1 VLGLTT
7 YARRR
12 IGIAAALVALLGAFG
27 ALPGRTPAAY
37 GAAHQTVQTKI
48 QGGVFLPAVVVANAG
63 DTITWRNADSRS
75 HTIRAAAAPATV
87 EGLALPASI
96 AAGQR
101 ASVTLTRAGV
111 YDLYGSPDASY
122 DAKRGRVVAQKGAAT
137 YPVPME
143 QVVVVMG
150 PGFRGNASATV
161 TSPGDVFTP
170 YVTVIRQGGTVTF
183 RNTDQDPH
191 LAASTPNSPG
201 RFPQAVVVP
210 GGKSMTVRFAAPG
223 VFEYYC
229 SIHAAYNTAYQ
240 QPAALKTAD
249 AYPVAMAGFIV
260 VTPPPETQLGH

>member
-1 VLGLTT
+1 MA
-7 YARRR
+7 YAGRR
-12 IGIAAALVALLGAFG
+12 IGIAAALVALLGALV

-37 GAAHQTVQTKI
+37 GAAHKTVQTTI
-48 QGGVFLPAVVVANAG
+48 HGGVFVPPVVVVNAG

-96 AAGQR
+96 AAGTR

-111 YDLYGSPDASY
+111 YDLYGAPDASF
-122 DAKRGRVVAQKGAAT
+122 DAKRGRVVAQKSAAA

-150 PGFRGNASATV
+150 PGFGGNASATV
-161 TSPGDVFTP
+161 TSPGDFFTP

-183 RNTDQDPH
+183 RNTDQDQH
-191 LAASTPNSPG
+191 LAVSTPNSPNP
-201 RFPQAVVVP
+201 FPQAVVVQ
-210 GGKSMTVRFAAPG
+210 GGKSMAVRFPSPG

-229 SIHAAYNTAYQ
+229 SIHATYSAAYQ
-240 QPAALKTAD
+240 QPAAMKTAD

-260 VTPPPETQLGH
+260 VTSVP